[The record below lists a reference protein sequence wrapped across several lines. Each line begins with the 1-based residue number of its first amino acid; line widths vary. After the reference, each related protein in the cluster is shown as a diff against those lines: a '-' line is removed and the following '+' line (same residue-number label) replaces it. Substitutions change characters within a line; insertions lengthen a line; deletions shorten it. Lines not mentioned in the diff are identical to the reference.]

1 MINFEKITKEN
12 INEIK
17 YEDVVV
23 FSFAEA
29 GAMGRMGDVEIITK
43 KNNEIKAY
51 TTNYVF
57 GILEKE
63 TSINAWEKEQK
74 ILFEILPILKKINF
88 NTRIIRGHGHIED
101 WAVFDMGMGNHLI
114 VRDYLDKQILEKY
127 ENAKLGEMYQ
137 SWKEFIET
145 IL

>member
-17 YEDVVV
+17 YEEVVV

-29 GAMGRMGDVEIITK
+29 GAMGGMGDVEIK
-43 KNNEIKAY
+43 SY

-57 GILEKE
+57 GILEKA

-88 NTRIIRGHGHIED
+88 NARIIRGHGHIED